1 MCFEN
6 APSDLSLHKSCINQ
20 ALEYF
25 YCVGKIRKQN
35 RLVAIQVRW
44 ITPPKDWVKLNTNGA
59 SQGNP
64 GKAGGGGVI
73 RDSFGK
79 WVKGFSRSI
88 GVATSVMVEC
98 WAIRDG
104 LVLAK

>member
-25 YCVGKIRKQN
+25 YYVGKIRKQN
-35 RLVAIQVRW
+35 NLVAIQVRW
-44 ITPPKDWVKLNTNGA
+44 IKPLRGWLKLNTDRA

-73 RDSFGK
+73 SDSSGK

-88 GVATSVMVEC
+88 RVATSVMAEC
-98 WAIRDG
+98 
-104 LVLAK
+104 